1 MKRCLLY
8 TVLVLLV
15 FPGILTGD
23 DFLGLPLVP
32 GGKVIEKTE
41 ALLVMEVTMSHD
53 QALEFFNNVLKG
65 EKDIKI
71 RDWESSTYI
80 EDDGARPWHSITIP
94 KQEAEKITI
103 TIKKDSWAWIFSTLI
118 LRYIAVF
125 IVLIIIYASILVS
138 GRVIGAV
145 EKKAAAKK
153 AAQAG

>member
-1 MKRCLLY
+1 MKRCLLLP
-8 TVLVLLV
+8 VLVILL

-32 GGKVIEKTE
+32 GGKVIDKTE
-41 ALLVMEVTMSHD
+41 ALLVMESTMSHD
-53 QALEFFNNVLKG
+53 QALEFFKNVLKG
-65 EKDIKI
+65 DKDIKI
-71 RDWESSTYI
+71 REWEASTYI

-103 TIKKDSWAWIFSTLI
+103 TIKKDSWGWIISTLT

-125 IVLIIIYASILVS
+125 VVLIIIYASILVS
-138 GRVIGAV
+138 GKIVSTAIKRA
-145 EKKAAAKK
+145 EEKK

>member
-1 MKRCLLY
+1 MKRYLLS
-8 TVLVLLV
+8 TVLLLLL
-15 FPGILTGD
+15 FPGILTAD

-41 ALLVMEVTMSHD
+41 ALLLVEVTMSHD
-53 QALEFFNNVLKG
+53 EALEFFKNVLKG

-71 RDWESSTYI
+71 REWESATYI

-103 TIKKDSWAWIFSTLI
+103 TIKKDSWGWIISTLT

-125 IVLIIIYASILVS
+125 SVLLIIYASISVS
-138 GRVIGAV
+138 GKVISAAV
-145 EKKAAAKK
+145 KRTADKK

>member
-1 MKRCLLY
+1 MKRCLLSI
-8 TVLVLLV
+8 VLLFLV

-32 GGKVIEKTE
+32 GGKVIEKTD
-41 ALLVMEVTMSHD
+41 AVLVMEVAMPHD
-53 QALEFFNNVLKG
+53 QALEFFKNVLKG

-71 RDWESSTYI
+71 REWESSTFI

-103 TIKKDSWAWIFSTLI
+103 TIKKDSWSWIFTTLT
-118 LRYIAVF
+118 LRYLAVF
-125 IVLIIIYASILVS
+125 IVLLIIYVSILVS
-138 GRVIGAV
+138 GKVIAAV
-145 EKKAAAKK
+145 EKRTAGKK

>member
-41 ALLVMEVTMSHD
+41 ALCVMEVTMSHD
-53 QALEFFNNVLKG
+53 QALEFFKNALKG

-71 RDWESSTYI
+71 REWESSTYF

-94 KQEAEKITI
+94 KQETGKILI
-103 TIKKDSWAWIFSTLI
+103 TIKKDSWGWIISTLV

-125 IVLIIIYASILVS
+125 IVLIIIYVSILAS
-138 GRVIGAV
+138 GKFITAA
-145 EKKAAAKK
+145 EKRTGKKK

>member
-1 MKRCLLY
+1 MKRCLLS
-8 TVLVLLV
+8 TVFVLLF
-15 FPGILTGD
+15 FPGILTAD

-41 ALLVMEVTMSHD
+41 SLLVMEVTVPHD
-53 QALEFFNNVLKG
+53 QALEFFKNVLKA
-65 EKDIKI
+65 EKNIKI
-71 RDWESSTYI
+71 REWGSATYI

-103 TIKKDSWAWIFSTLI
+103 TIKKDSWGWIISTLT

-138 GRVIGAV
+138 GKVV
-145 EKKAAAKK
+145 SAAIKRTEGKK

>member
-1 MKRCLLY
+1 MKRFLLL
-8 TVLVLLV
+8 TVLALLV

-32 GGKVIEKTE
+32 GGKVIEKTDI
-41 ALLVMEVTMSHD
+41 LLVMEVTMPHD
-53 QALEFFNNVLKG
+53 QALEFFKNVLKG

-71 RDWESSTYI
+71 REWESATYI

-103 TIKKDSWAWIFSTLI
+103 TIKKDSWGWIISTLT

-138 GRVIGAV
+138 GRVIAAV
-145 EKKAAAKK
+145 EKRTEGKK
-153 AAQAG
+153 AAQSG